1 MSNIPNCPFEVLVNM
16 INGKWKMI
24 ILWHLNKDG
33 FKRFGELQKITHDAS
48 SKVLST
54 QLRQLEKD
62 ELITRIVYSEIPP
75 RVEYHITP
83 LGKSLW
89 PVLFSM
95 QEWSLNYLK
104 SKNVKIQDYILTEF
118 EELKENPSSITETDN
133 K

>member
-1 MSNIPNCPFEVLVNM
+1 MSKETHCPFEVLVNM

-33 FKRFGELQKITHDAS
+33 FKRFGELQRIASDAS

-62 ELITRIVYSEIPP
+62 GLISRKVYPEVPP
-75 RVEYHITP
+75 RVEYHITV
-83 LGKSLW
+83 LGRSLW

-95 QEWSLNYLK
+95 QEWSLDYLK
-104 SKNVKIQDYILTEF
+104 NQNKKIEPYILDEF
-118 EELKENPSSITETDN
+118 EELKS
-133 K
+133 KL

>member
-1 MSNIPNCPFEVLVNM
+1 MSKDTQCPFEVLVNM

-33 FKRFGELQKITHDAS
+33 FKRFGELQRIAHEAS

-62 ELITRIVYSEIPP
+62 GLISRKVYPEVPP
-75 RVEYHITP
+75 RVEYHITE
-83 LGKSLW
+83 LGRSLW

-95 QEWSLNYLK
+95 QEWSLDYLK
-104 SKNVKIQDYILTEF
+104 NKNEKIEPYILEEF
-118 EELKENPSSITETDN
+118 EELKS
-133 K
+133 KF